1 VSDDLRPLAFS
12 TRAVHAGTRPDP
24 STGAIMTPVFLTST
38 YVQEAPA
45 RHKGFEYSRT
55 QNPTRMA
62 LEECVAA
69 LEAPPGARPGHAH
82 DRDADVRGLAFA
94 SGLAAEDT
102 LLKTLRAGD
111 HVVAGNDLY
120 GGTFR
125 LFTKVYERFG
135 LTFSFVDTTRA
146 EAVEAAFR
154 PETRLLWIET
164 PSNPLL
170 RITDIAALAARARA
184 RGALTVVDN
193 TFATPALQRPLEL
206 GADVALHSTTKYM
219 GGHSDVVGGA
229 IAVRGGELADRLQF
243 LQNAAGG
250 VPGPLDCFLTLRG
263 LKTLHVRMER
273 HCANARRV
281 AEFLAAHRR
290 VAKVHY
296 PGLASHPGAELAARQ
311 MAAPGGMVSFELAG
325 SVEDGVR
332 ACARTRLFACA
343 ESLGGVESLIEHP
356 PSMTHASIPAEMR
369 RASGLADGL
378 IRLSVGIEDAGDLV
392 ADLEQALA

>member
-1 VSDDLRPLAFS
+1 MHKNANVEPAFA
-12 TRAVHAGTRPDP
+12 TKAVHAGTRPEAT
-24 STGAIMTPVFLTST
+24 TGAIMTPVFFTST

-45 RHKGFEYSRT
+45 KHKGFEYSRT

-69 LEAPPGARPGHAH
+69 LEAPPGARAGHAH
-82 DRDADVRGLAFA
+82 DREADVRGLAFA

-102 LLKTLRAGD
+102 VLKTLRAGD
-111 HVVAGNDLY
+111 HVVAGDDLY
-120 GGTFR
+120 GGTYR

-135 LTFSFVDTTRA
+135 LAFTFVDTTRA
-146 EAVEAAFR
+146 AAVEAAFR
-154 PETRLLWIET
+154 PETKLLWIET

-170 RITDIAALAARARA
+170 RVSDIAALAALARA

-193 TFATPALQRPLEL
+193 TFATPALQRPLAL

-229 IAVRGGELADRLQF
+229 IAVRGRDLADRLQF

-250 VPGPLDCFLTLRG
+250 VPGPMDCFLTLRG

-281 AEFLAAHRR
+281 ADFLARHPR
-290 VAKVHY
+290 VKAVHY
-296 PGLASHPGAELAARQ
+296 PQGELAARQ
-311 MAAPGGMVSFELAG
+311 MAAPGGMVSFEIFG
-325 SVEDGVR
+325 SVEDGMRV
-332 ACARTRLFACA
+332 CARTRLFACA

-356 PSMTHASIPAEMR
+356 PSMTHASVPAEIR

-378 IRLSVGIEDAGDLV
+378 LRLSVGIEDAEDLV
-392 ADLEQALA
+392 ADLAQALS